1 MLELNIE
8 HIRKELEGK
17 SHLKKLI
24 TTKTKHYDELR

>member
-17 SHLKKLI
+17 SHLYI
-24 TTKTKHYDELR
+24 FTTTKTKHYDELR

>member
-8 HIRKELEGK
+8 HIRKELESK

-24 TTKTKHYDELR
+24 TTNTQHYDELR